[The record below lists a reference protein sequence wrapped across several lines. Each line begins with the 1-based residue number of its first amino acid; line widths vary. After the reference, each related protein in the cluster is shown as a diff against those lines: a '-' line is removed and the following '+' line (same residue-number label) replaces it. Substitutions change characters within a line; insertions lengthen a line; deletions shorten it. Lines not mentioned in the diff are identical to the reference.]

1 MSKIEKFIKNF
12 IEKLIRVN
20 GYNILEIELFSGIQG
35 QWAIAKRYD
44 NLDQIIIFSHKDIF
58 EKLNFNYLENYFKEL
73 LKNQNVV
80 LNIVLLTDVDKVDE
94 IMNNINYKY
103 LENKSIIINYKSHTI
118 LYSGSETNKTTEDI
132 ISTPPKQNL
141 SSIYNKEN
149 NSTVITYSIIVA
161 NIIMY
166 ILTAFLSRNIFDSD
180 IRVLIVLGAK
190 VNYLISKGQYYRFI
204 TSMFLHGGL
213 VHIGLNMYSLYCIGP
228 LVESYFGKIKYLII
242 YFVSGML
249 ASIFSYIFSPAISIG
264 ASGAIFGVLGATL
277 IIAYKN
283 KENIGKGFFK
293 NIVSVII
300 ANLVLG
306 FSISNID
313 NFAHIGGLIGG
324 IIISYILNR
333 NVKV

>member
-1 MSKIEKFIKNF
+1 
-12 IEKLIRVN
+12 
-20 GYNILEIELFSGIQG
+20 
-35 QWAIAKRYD
+35 
-44 NLDQIIIFSHKDIF
+44 
-58 EKLNFNYLENYFKEL
+58 
-73 LKNQNVV
+73 
-80 LNIVLLTDVDKVDE
+80 
-94 IMNNINYKY
+94 MNNINYKY

-166 ILTAFLSRNIFDSD
+166 ILTAFLSRNIFNSD